1 MTYYHGKKLSGDY
14 SKNPIVSYRADG
26 SKVIEMIYKDCR
38 QGYNRLD
45 KLIRKPE
52 NKRLDESNGFL
63 KVQLPN
69 GTIIC
74 SVKSIIKYDYN
85 KVTILSI
92 YNLLHGS
99 TNLLA

>member
-14 SKNPIVSYRADG
+14 TENPIVSHRADG
-26 SKVIEMIYKDCR
+26 SKVIEMIYKDCC

-52 NKRLDESNGFL
+52 NKLLDESNGFL

-69 GTIIC
+69 GTII
-74 SVKSIIKYDYN
+74 SS
-85 KVTILSI
+85 SI
-92 YNLLHGS
+92 YKNVDCQEERIYVIKKS
-99 TNLLA
+99 N